1 MVFSHS
7 RLGSFEKCPKQYQFR
22 YVLRVPVET
31 ESIEAFAGKLVHE
44 VIERL
49 HRAVLGGR
57 IPSLEAVV
65 RRYSALWD
73 ERYDADRI
81 TIARPEA
88 DVGFYRDA
96 GARCLRNFYRRHY
109 PFEDGET
116 LGVEEPV
123 SFALDAEGEYRMR
136 GVIDRVVRMP
146 DGAVEIHD
154 YKTGQRIPAQGILDR
169 DRQLALYQ
177 LALAGRFEAGTPIR
191 LVWHYLV
198 FNQVRSSNRTEE
210 QLDALREDT
219 IARIDEVRSERTFA
233 PRPSAL
239 CAWCEYR
246 PLCPAHVEHRPEA
259 HPEPEPLRAAL
270 PAGQLSL
277 F

>member
-7 RLGSFEKCPKQYQFR
+7 RLGSFENCPKQYQFR
-22 YVLRVPVET
+22 YVLRVPVDT
-31 ESIEAFAGKLVHE
+31 ESIEAFCGKLVHE

-49 HRAVLGGR
+49 HRAVQGGR
-57 IPSLEAVV
+57 IPSLDAVI
-65 RRYSALWD
+65 RRYDALWD
-73 ERYDADRI
+73 ERYDAERI
-81 TIARPEA
+81 TIARAEA
-88 DVGFYRDA
+88 DAAFYREA

-116 LGVEEPV
+116 LGIEEPV
-123 SFALDAEGEYRMR
+123 DFSLDAEGDYRMR
-136 GVIDRVVRMP
+136 GVIDRLVRTR

-154 YKTGQRIPAQGILDR
+154 YKTGQRIPPQGILDR

-177 LALAGRFEAGTPIR
+177 LALASRFEAGTPMR
-191 LVWHYLV
+191 LVWHYLL
-198 FNQVRSSNRTEE
+198 FNQVRNSSRTEAE
-210 QLDALREDT
+210 LQALREET
-219 IARIDEVRSERTFA
+219 ITRIDQVRSERTFA

-239 CAWCEYR
+239 CGWCEYR
-246 PLCPAHVEHRPEA
+246 PLCPAHVEHRCEPQ
-259 HPEPEPLRAAL
+259 PEPPLRAPL